1 MNLIGKATI
10 HPLFFY
16 SGKILGYVLWIIYLL
31 SLFNIIT
38 NNPPF
43 NFLKIIPYVLSIIGL
58 ALVLISM
65 INLGRSTRLGLPD
78 ENTIFKSNGLYQLSR
93 NPMYLGFNFFTISAI
108 VFTWNFFIALSGIY
122 SIIIYHFI
130 IIGEEKFLE
139 QAFGSKYIEYKKRVR
154 RYI

>member
-1 MNLIGKATI
+1 MSLIGKATI

-16 SGKILGYVLWIIYLL
+16 SGKILGYILWIIYLL
-31 SLFNIIT
+31 SLFN

-43 NFLKIIPYVLSIIGL
+43 NFFKIISYALSLIGL
-58 ALVLISM
+58 VLVFISM
-65 INLGRSTRLGLPD
+65 INLGRSTRLGLPT
-78 ENTIFKSNGLYQLSR
+78 ENIKFKSNGLYQLSR
-93 NPMYLGFNFFTISAI
+93 NPMYLGFNLFTISAI
-108 VFTWNFFIALSGIY
+108 IFIWNFFIALIGIY